1 MAFEDAPHRDMTI
14 VVTMLQLSEG
24 SPFLCKWLNH
34 VTRQQ
39 ISTYAA

>member
-1 MAFEDAPHRDMTI
+1 MAFEDAPHRDLTM
-14 VVTMLQLSEG
+14 VVTMHQFSEG
-24 SPFLCKWLNH
+24 SPFLCKWLNP